1 MSQRISVV
9 RNAFVRDTVFRSLH
23 DLGLAAW
30 FGGTLAGVLG
40 IDRAAA
46 AVPDRRERLRVASE
60 GWGNWSRVYPVAV
73 GAHLVGAAGVLY
85 GNKGRVVAQRG
96 VGAST
101 VAKAAIT
108 AAALGATVWSGV
120 LGRRLGQVAGEVPVE
135 GSTEPAPTTPADVE
149 RMQRQMAVLEC
160 AVPMLTGTLIVL
172 NAVHGEQQ
180 RPRQVLPGVLRKLHV
195 AA

>member
-9 RNAFVRDTVFRSLH
+9 RNTFVRDTVFRSLH